1 MLAIFTESRLILRAA
16 NHMKL
21 QKSKIRIRLIYALL
35 TLIVIALGLL
45 SRKTNLVPLIVGDAL
60 YAVMMFLIICFLFIR
75 FSFRNIAL
83 ISLSICYLIEF
94 GQLYTAPWMEQIRN
108 TTPGALVLGR
118 GFLWSDMAAYTVGT
132 AICLLIFYK
141 VRPLNALRLTA

>member
-1 MLAIFTESRLILRAA
+1 
-16 NHMKL
+16 MKL
-21 QKSKIRIRLIYALL
+21 QNSKIRIRLIYALFV
-35 TLIVIALGLL
+35 LIVIALGLL
-45 SRKTNLVPLIVGDAL
+45 SRKTTLVPLIVGDAL

-94 GQLYTAPWMEQIRN
+94 GQLYTALWMEQIRN

-118 GFLWSDMAAYTVGT
+118 GFLWSDMAAYTAGT
-132 AICLLIFYK
+132 AICLFVFYK
-141 VRPLNALRLTA
+141 VRPLNALRFQD